1 MANGITK
8 PKNKEIQDALVTL
21 VNEGFLKLPAPSAY
35 LTTFMSDLAKEYARL
50 RTENPA
56 SDKFQT
62 LQTAITNA
70 RKTTQDPMIT
80 PSAVVALS
88 PEVPGAFIGKRSI
101 NKYLEKL
108 A

>member
-8 PKNKEIQDALVTL
+8 PKNKEIQDALITL
-21 VNEGFLKLPAPSAY
+21 VNEGFLKLPAPPVY
-35 LTTFMSDLAKEYARL
+35 LSTFMNDLAHEYKRL
-50 RTENPA
+50 REQNP
-56 SDKFQT
+56 DRPKFET

-88 PEVPGAFIGKRSI
+88 SEVPGHFS
-101 NKYLEKL
+101 EKDQ
-108 A
+108 